1 MKQIQDR
8 VKPDPAMNFMT
19 YKLKMKQIQDG
30 LKTDL
35 EIYFIDV

>member
-8 VKPDPAMNFMT
+8 VKPDPQWTSFT
-19 YKLKMKQIQDG
+19 YKLDMKQNQVG